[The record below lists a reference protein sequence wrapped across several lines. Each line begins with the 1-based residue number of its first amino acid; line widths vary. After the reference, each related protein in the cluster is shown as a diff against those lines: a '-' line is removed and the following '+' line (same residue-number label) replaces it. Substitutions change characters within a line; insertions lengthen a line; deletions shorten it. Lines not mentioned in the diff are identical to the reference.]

1 MFVSSSKL
9 KWLVGVLRVMC
20 GLLAVSYAGAN
31 IAGKLKIALLKHGI
45 IPDIITQA
53 PKFGIYI
60 AFGKKMTAKFGN
72 LLPIEAV
79 DKPPTAIKWKAR
91 EDAVYTLIALDL
103 NATPKAHQTDE
114 TESERLLWLVVNI
127 PAPGSDAVKVAEGNT
142 LAPYVPPSLDPI
154 KEEDHRILFMVFEQ
168 PGGNKNFTFPVLDD
182 DPNDARR
189 NEFNAHKFIEEHKL
203 VPPVAV
209 NFYMTREGLL
219 EAEETLSKKRSK
231 GAEGVKGERFNPH
244 EEEDEKEIEYI

>member
-1 MFVSSSKL
+1 
-9 KWLVGVLRVMC
+9 
-20 GLLAVSYAGAN
+20 
-31 IAGKLKIALLKHGI
+31 
-45 IPDIITQA
+45 
-53 PKFGIYI
+53 
-60 AFGKKMTAKFGN
+60 MTAKFGN

-103 NATPKAHQTDE
+103 NATPKAHRTDE

-154 KEEDHRILFMVFEQ
+154 KEAPEEWNSFAKSIEMVQRFRHQLSQIVSSDQEDHRILFMVFEQ

-189 NEFNAHKFIEEHKL
+189 NEFNVHKFIEEHKL

-244 EEEDEKEIEYI
+244 EEEEEKEIEYI